1 MNQQQIEATVIKAI
15 SLILKSEIGAT
26 STRSNTEN
34 WDSLK
39 HIEIIFSIEDEL
51 GIQFSEQDLPLLD
64 GVPSIVRKAMQKCG
78 TT

>member
-64 GVPSIVRKAMQKCG
+64 GVQSIVRKAMEKCG